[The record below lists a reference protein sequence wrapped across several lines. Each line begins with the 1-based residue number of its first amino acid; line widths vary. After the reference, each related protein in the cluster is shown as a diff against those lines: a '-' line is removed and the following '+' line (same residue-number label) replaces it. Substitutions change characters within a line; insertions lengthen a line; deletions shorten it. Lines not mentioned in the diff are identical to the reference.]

1 MALQGSDLAL
11 QSLVLQLVGNCMLD
25 SKIVSQRL
33 AQEVLA
39 CISTAAN
46 LGATLVQEEELQEVM
61 LWNIEIIHEHGLVEA
76 EMLELVRPLASL
88 TLYSPYENCR
98 V

>member
-1 MALQGSDLAL
+1 
-11 QSLVLQLVGNCMLD
+11 
-25 SKIVSQRL
+25 
-33 AQEVLA
+33 
-39 CISTAAN
+39 
-46 LGATLVQEEELQEVM
+46 M

-76 EMLELVRPLASL
+76 EMLELVRPLVSL

>member
-1 MALQGSDLAL
+1 
-11 QSLVLQLVGNCMLD
+11 
-25 SKIVSQRL
+25 
-33 AQEVLA
+33 
-39 CISTAAN
+39 
-46 LGATLVQEEELQEVM
+46 M

>member
-1 MALQGSDLAL
+1 MFIKMALQGADLAL

-25 SKIVSQRL
+25 SKIVSQGL
-33 AQEVLA
+33 AWEVLA

-46 LGATLVQEEELQEVM
+46 LGATLMQEEELQEVM

-76 EMLELVRPLASL
+76 
-88 TLYSPYENCR
+88 
-98 V
+98 